1 MRLAIFAYATDHVHI
16 HGLVGAEGG
25 MTQMSTPSETTH
37 GASPNWHHALTLLPN
52 TLRSRLTALGDTTLD
67 GVEEIR
73 LRIGQP
79 VELGGRDGSYFLRDT
94 GGLTQQTDD
103 THRLSA
109 ADLSY
114 ILQKVTQFS
123 LYAVEEE
130 LRRGY
135 ITIPGGHRVGVAGRI
150 VLGSD
155 GRVKSIRSISSL
167 NIRIARAVSG
177 VATPLRPYLSQKS
190 DGIPYSTL
198 ILSPPQCGKTTL
210 IRDIARQWSE
220 NLFARRKT
228 PAKVVIVDERSEIAG
243 CIEGIP
249 QFSLGPRVDVLD
261 GCPKAEGMLMAI
273 RSLSPDVLV
282 TDEIGRKDDAIAVL
296 EALYSGV
303 SVITTAH
310 AFSLED
316 WRRRP
321 HMAELFSSR
330 AFTRYVLLSRARGP
344 GTVEAILDETG
355 RTIS

>member
-1 MRLAIFAYATDHVHI
+1 
-16 HGLVGAEGG
+16 
-25 MTQMSTPSETTH
+25 MSTPSF
-37 GASPNWHHALTLLPN
+37 GAKQAGAPNWQYAITLLPPD
-52 TLRSRLTALGDTTLD
+52 LQRLLLKLGDATLD

-73 LRIGQP
+73 LRTGQP
-79 VELGGRDGSYFLRDT
+79 IELCGRDGSRFLSAS
-94 GGLTQQTDD
+94 GGLTQ
-103 THRLSA
+103 HVAESEALSA
-109 ADLSY
+109 SVLNH
-114 ILQKVTQFS
+114 ILQNITQFS

-135 ITIPGGHRVGVAGRI
+135 ITIAGGHRVGVAGRI
-150 VLGSD
+150 VLDSE

-167 NIRIARAVSG
+167 NIRIARAVPG
-177 VATPLRPYLSQKS
+177 VATPLRAYLARRK
-190 DGIPYSTL
+190 DGMPYSAL

-220 NLFARRKT
+220 NLVVRRQVPT
-228 PAKVVIVDERSEIAG
+228 KVAIVDERSEIAG

-282 TDEIGRKDDAIAVL
+282 TDEIGRADDAIAVL

-303 SVITTAH
+303 TVIATAH

-321 HMAELFSSR
+321 HMEDLFQSR
-330 AFTRYVLLSRARGP
+330 AFARYVLLSRAAGP
-344 GTVEAILDETG
+344 GTIEAILDESG
-355 RTIS
+355 RPIS